1 MTERSN
7 DIEFDFFEEPA
18 TEEAPAVSTTRR
30 RGPRP
35 PVRPPTGVTP
45 LLRLAGLIAFAIL
58 VVVLLVLWAQSCRAE
73 SKQERYE
80 SYLGDVRQV
89 GRSSEGVG
97 RQLTGLLTRRGVKQ
111 AEVVRELNGLVQTQ
125 EQTITRAREIDPPGR
140 LREQH
145 GNMVDSL
152 ELRADGLQLLSQG
165 FARAAGS
172 TRIAASAELL
182 AQQAQRLLASDV
194 VWDDLFR
201 QPTLQTLREQGLVGI
216 TVPDST
222 FLVDRNLATARGI
235 QPILQRIRGAATGG
249 IPPGTHGNGIVSVRA
264 LPSGEVLDEDGENTV
279 TATSDLS
286 FEVTIENSGDSQE
299 VQVPVRLTLQ
309 QTPEAI
315 RRTQTLPVIDAGRRE
330 TVVFRNLGAVQ
341 IGQRTTLTVV
351 VEKVPGE
358 KNLANNSAEYEVTF
372 LFTP

>member
-1 MTERSN
+1 M
-7 DIEFDFFEEPA
+7 
-18 TEEAPAVSTTRR
+18 
-30 RGPRP
+30 
-35 PVRPPTGVTP
+35 
-45 LLRLAGLIAFAIL
+45 
-58 VVVLLVLWAQSCRAE
+58 
-73 SKQERYE
+73 
-80 SYLGDVRQV
+80 
-89 GRSSEGVG
+89 
-97 RQLTGLLTRRGVKQ
+97 
-111 AEVVRELNGLVQTQ
+111 
-125 EQTITRAREIDPPGR
+125 IDA
-140 LREQH
+140 
-145 GNMVDSL
+145 L
-152 ELRADGLQLLSQG
+152 ELRADGLDLLSQG
-165 FARAAGS
+165 FARASGS
-172 TRIAASAELL
+172 TRLAASAELL

-201 QPTLQTLREQGLVGI
+201 EPAKQTLNEQGLVGI
-216 TVPDST
+216 TVPDSN

-279 TATSDLS
+279 TATSDLA
-286 FEVTIENSGDSQE
+286 FEVTVENSGDSQE

-309 QTPEAI
+309 QTPEPI
-315 RRTQTLPVIDAGRRE
+315 RRTQTIPVIDAGRRE